1 MILLIILLTIVI
13 TICLPNNDQKSN
25 LPKIG
30 LIPPNP
36 EVPQGPSG
44 SVLHIF
50 KNGAVC
56 SDSDVCSQIGK

>member
-1 MILLIILLTIVI
+1 MIFFIIFLTIVI
-13 TICLPNNDQKSN
+13 TICLPNNDKKSN
-25 LPKIG
+25 VPKIG